1 MKPEKVYVSW
11 KDLEDFADNLIDEMN
26 RLNFKPTGVYGIPRG
41 GLILATLLSYKLD
54 IPLLLNASK
63 GCLIVDD
70 IADSGRTLLHYTE
83 NDTQFNKYFIATIWK
98 RRQMDCFSMGGIN
111 NDKHRF
117 SWTRNSTK
125 CWQYC

>member
-1 MKPEKVYVSW
+1 M
-11 KDLEDFADNLIDEMN
+11 EDFANDLIKEMKA
-26 RLNFKPTGVYGIPRG
+26 RNFQPTGVYGVPRG

-83 NDTQFNKYFIATIWK
+83 NDTQFNKYFIATMFYHK
-98 RRQMDCFSMGGIN
+98 RSIVTPNYYKFEKT
-111 NDKHRF
+111 DKWIIF
-117 SWTRNSTK
+117 PWEV
-125 CWQYC
+125 